1 MTDLRNQLGV
11 SVHKRARSVTKC
23 ELRGR
28 FTLTLSE
35 TNNRGIGVSQDLVSW
50 HDMKKDKMRFHVSDL
65 FIFAIRRYSHVNGYT
80 DKFKV
85 TGYTTYYAMNNSMD
99 DTIRVMLPKTI
110 DLVG

>member
-11 SVHKRARSVTKC
+11 SAQKRARSVTKC

-50 HDMKKDKMRFHVSDL
+50 HDTKKDKMRFHVSDL
-65 FIFAIRRYSHVNGYT
+65 LHDHLHIGMMKYTVFQVNLRILSSWTPKKAIS
-80 DKFKV
+80 
-85 TGYTTYYAMNNSMD
+85 
-99 DTIRVMLPKTI
+99 IC
-110 DLVG
+110 